1 MVVGDDEVEAE
12 AARGFSFSE
21 CAHAGVDGDD
31 DANAFGV
38 GGFEHARLHAVAV
51 AQAMRNM
58 KADEAAEHFDGGF
71 EQDDGDGAVDVV
83 VAIEQDRLARGDGSF
98 DALDGGG
105 HAEHEKGIVEV
116 GRFGIQE
123 GEGFGGRG
131 DAARDEQL
139 SENEWQTRF
148 AGERS
153 GLRQDWV
160 LRGASAAAA
169 KCELQWHCSGA
180 RWYWR
185 GGALKLT
192 RPRRRASARRR

>member
-1 MVVGDDEVEAE
+1 MVGDDEVEAE

-21 CAHAGVDGDD
+21 GAHAGVDGDD
-31 DANAFGV
+31 EADAVGV

-51 AQAMRNM
+51 AQAMGNM
-58 KADEAAEHFDGGF
+58 KADDAAKHFDGGF

-83 VAIEQDRLARGDGSF
+83 VAVEEDGLARGDGAF
-98 DALDGGG
+98 EALDGGG

-116 GRFGIQE
+116 GRLGIEE
-123 GEGFGGRG
+123 GEGLGGRG
-131 DAARDEQL
+131 DAARNEQL
-139 SENEWQTRF
+139 GENEWQTRF
-148 AGERS
+148 AGRAKRTS
-153 GLRQDWV
+153 QDWV

-185 GGALKLT
+185 GGALTLT
-192 RPRRRASARRR
+192 RPRRRGSARRR